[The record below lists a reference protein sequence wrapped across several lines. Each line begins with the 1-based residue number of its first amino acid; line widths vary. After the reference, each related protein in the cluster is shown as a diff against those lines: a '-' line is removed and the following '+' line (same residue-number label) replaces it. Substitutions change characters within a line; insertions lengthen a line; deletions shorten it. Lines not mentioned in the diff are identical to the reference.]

1 MCIYIRKKGVEEDET
16 LLQEQ
21 QPDVLTM
28 EGWVGSNVM
37 IYYNNGIEIVLSC
50 HKLLGKLFFS
60 YANHKS
66 SFCFYAWK
74 ETP

>member
-28 EGWVGSNVM
+28 EG
-37 IYYNNGIEIVLSC
+37 
-50 HKLLGKLFFS
+50 
-60 YANHKS
+60 
-66 SFCFYAWK
+66 
-74 ETP
+74 